1 MMTWMAIA
9 VGGALGSVCR
19 HAANHLVH
27 TQWLTTRFPAG
38 TVVVNVSGCLVI
50 GLLAGLLAASR
61 ITLPVHWR
69 EFIFVGL
76 LGGYTTFST
85 FGLDTYL
92 LARTHAPGSAALNV
106 SIQVIGGL
114 MAVWLGFRLG
124 AR

>member
-1 MMTWMAIA
+1 MPCDRTA
-9 VGGALGSVCR
+9 GGV
-19 HAANHLVH
+19 
-27 TQWLTTRFPAG
+27 AG
-38 TVVVNVSGCLVI
+38 DN
-50 GLLAGLLAASR
+50 R

-106 SIQVIGGL
+106 AIQVIGGL
-114 MAVWLGFRLG
+114 LAVWLGYRLG